1 MTPADIES
9 AIRVRYNA
17 VGDTFF
23 NDMVCDIIYEAQMQM
38 AQECFAIERKYTA
51 TSVDGTR
58 EYDFPTSAISV
69 RRIEYDGK
77 KLIPKDIDDDPKTS
91 TTEVSGTPRE
101 YAVWNNELILYPTP
115 SATGDTITIYT
126 YNEPQAVTSSS
137 TLEVPTEYHLDIINF
152 GLSIF
157 AAKDGNPQM
166 GQYYDQKWSVSL
178 DRIKRTR
185 AKKKRGD
192 QFAVVR
198 DAESVTNVYSG
209 TRRY

>member
-1 MTPADIES
+1 MTPQQLDT
-9 AIRVRYNA
+9 AIRQRYNA

-23 NDMVCDIIYEAQMQM
+23 SSQMVWDLIYEAQMVM
-38 AQECFAIERKYTA
+38 AQECFLIERKYTS
-51 TSVDGTR
+51 TSTAGTR
-58 EYDFPTSAISV
+58 EVDFPTSAISV
-69 RRIEYDGK
+69 RRIEYDGN
-77 KLIPKDIDDDPKTS
+77 KLTPKDIDDDPKTS

-101 YAVWNNELILYPTP
+101 YTLWNNEVILYPTP

-137 TLEVPTEYHLDIINF
+137 VLEVPTEYHPDIINF

-157 AAKDGNPQM
+157 AAADGNPQM
-166 GQYYDQKWSVSL
+166 GQYYDGKWERAL
-178 DRIKRTR
+178 NRIKRST

-198 DAESVTNVYSG
+198 DAEDQTNLLG
-209 TRRY
+209 G